1 MDNHEHS
8 NKSFLE
14 QTAEEHFDDG
24 QIESDEANDVPPY
37 VADYADQIP
46 LYVLSPSSAVVDASM
61 FDIAAARLTDYGFE
75 VQFDQVVDA
84 KVTRFAGTDEQRA
97 AAFSRAATSDA
108 EVVLASRGGYGI
120 SRILHLID
128 WDLLAKHPKRYV
140 GYSDFTA
147 FNLALLAKTGM
158 SSYTGPAAIP
168 DFGKAEID
176 DLTAELFVESMRDEL
191 EILCFEAEG
200 SDEVDVRG
208 TLWGGNLAMICSL
221 IGTPYMP
228 KIERGILFIEDV
240 SEHPY
245 RIERMLWQLRQTGIL
260 ANQQAILL
268 GHFTD
273 YQLVEHDNGFNFDS
287 VIQWL
292 RTVAGIPVITGLP
305 YGHGEVRVTLPIGE
319 EVGLATQNDI
329 AYLVLKEHEH
339 GNEEDVHDH
348 NHDHVHHEHD

>member
-8 NKSFLE
+8 GKSFLE
-14 QTAEEHFDDG
+14 QTAEEEFNNE
-24 QIESDEANDVPPY
+24 QIVSDEANDVPPY
-37 VADYADQIP
+37 VAEYDEQIP
-46 LYVLSPSSAVVDASM
+46 LYILSPSSAVADISM
-61 FDIAAARLTDYGFE
+61 FDTASARLTDYGFD
-75 VQFDQVVDA
+75 VRRDPMADA
-84 KVTRFAGTDEQRA
+84 KETRFAGTDEQRA
-97 AAFSRAATSDA
+97 AAFSRAASSSA
-108 EVVLASRGGYGI
+108 EVVMASRGGYGL

-128 WDLLAKHPKRYV
+128 WELLAKHPKRYV

-168 DFGKAEID
+168 DFGHTEVD
-176 DLTAELFVESMRDEL
+176 ELTAELFVESMRDEL

-228 KIERGILFIEDV
+228 KIDNGILFIEDV

-245 RIERMLWQLRQTGIL
+245 RIERMLWQLWQAGIL
-260 ANQQAILL
+260 ANQQAIML

-273 YQLVEHDNGFNFDS
+273 YQLVVHDNGFDFNS

-292 RTVAGIPVITGLP
+292 RSVVGIPVVAGLP
-305 YGHGEVRVTLPIGE
+305 YGHGEVRATLPIGE

-329 AYLVLKEHEH
+329 AYLVLKEHAHGDDEH
-339 GNEEDVHDH
+339 AHHQHDH
-348 NHDHVHHEHD
+348 HD

>member
-1 MDNHEHS
+1 MVNHKHS
-8 NKSFLE
+8 DKSFLE
-14 QTAEEHFDDG
+14 QAVEEHFDDE
-24 QIESDEANDVPPY
+24 QIVSDEANDVPPY
-37 VADYADQIP
+37 VAQYDEQIP
-46 LYVLSPSSAVVDASM
+46 LYVLSPSSAVKEAAM
-61 FDIAAARLTDYGFE
+61 FDVAKARLTDFGFA
-75 VQFDQVVDA
+75 VQLDQMADA

-97 AAFSRAATSDA
+97 AAFSRAAMSDA
-108 EVVLASRGGYGI
+108 EVVLASRGGYGL

-158 SSYTGPAAIP
+158 SSFTGPAAIP
-168 DFGKAEID
+168 DFGKAEVD
-176 DLTAELFVESMRDEL
+176 DLTAELFIESMRDEL

-200 SDEVDVRG
+200 SDEVDLRG

-228 KIERGILFIEDV
+228 KVDNGILFIEDV

-245 RIERMLWQLRQTGIL
+245 RIERMLWQLWQAGIL
-260 ANQQAILL
+260 ANQQAIVL

-273 YQLVEHDNGFNFDS
+273 YQLVEHDNGYDFNS
-287 VIQWL
+287 VVQWL
-292 RTVAGIPVITGLP
+292 REVVQIPVVTGLP
-305 YGHGEVRVTLPIGE
+305 YGHGEVRATLPIGE

-329 AYLVLKEHEH
+329 AYLVLKEHL
-339 GNEEDVHDH
+339 DDHDH
-348 NHDHVHHEHD
+348 DHEHSH

>member
-8 NKSFLE
+8 DKSFLE
-14 QTAEEHFDDG
+14 QAVEEHFDDQ
-24 QIESDEANDVPPY
+24 QIVSDEANDVPPY
-37 VADYADQIP
+37 APQYDEQIS
-46 LYVLSPSSAVVDASM
+46 LYVLSPSSAVRDASM
-61 FDIAAARLTDYGFE
+61 FDIAEARLTDFGFD
-75 VQFDQVVDA
+75 VQFDQVADA

-97 AAFSRAATSDA
+97 AAFSRAATSEA
-108 EVVLASRGGYGI
+108 EVVLASRGGYGL

-128 WDLLAKHPKRYV
+128 WDLLAKHPKCYV

-158 SSYTGPAAIP
+158 SSFTGPAAIP
-168 DFGKAEID
+168 DFGKAEVD

-191 EILCFEAEG
+191 EILCFEADG
-200 SDEVDVRG
+200 SDEVDLRG

-228 KIERGILFIEDV
+228 KVENGILFIEDV

-245 RIERMLWQLRQTGIL
+245 RIERMLWQLWQAGIL

-273 YQLVEHDNGFNFDS
+273 YQLVEHDNGYDFDS

-292 RTVAGIPVITGLP
+292 RETVQIPVITGLP
-305 YGHGEVRVTLPIGE
+305 YGHGEVRATLPIGE

-329 AYLVLKEHEH
+329 AYLVLKEHI
-339 GNEEDVHDH
+339 DDHD
-348 NHDHVHHEHD
+348 HEHDHEH